1 MMIMPSDKVEQEIE
15 TIVASIKRSKKYRD
29 VYEGTI
35 RELVRSEFGKHK
47 RKVLEKAVR
56 KRLHRIVA
64 PYVGD
69 PNYKRATI
77 ELETAFESGER
88 ETVREVCARILS
100 SHASARERLQI
111 VDRFYKEIFDIT
123 GKPDAILD
131 IACALNPLTF
141 PWMDLPSTLEYHAY
155 DIHETRVE
163 FINTFF
169 SLQGLPTF
177 AKVQDVAFD
186 FPQETAD
193 VAFFL
198 KELHRF
204 EQNYAK
210 RGLALL
216 DALRARYLVVSFP
229 TVSLHS
235 GRSLTERYRQFFP
248 ELITGR
254 GWAIEEIEFETELVF
269 CVDKGLSADLAD

>member
-1 MMIMPSDKVEQEIE
+1 MPSNNVEQEIE
-15 TIVASIKRSKKYRD
+15 AIVASIKRSKKYRD

-69 PNYKRATI
+69 PNYERATV
-77 ELETAFESGER
+77 ELETAFASGDSG
-88 ETVREVCARILS
+88 TVRNACARILS
-100 SHASARERLQI
+100 SHTSTRERLQI
-111 VDRFYKEIFDIT
+111 VDRFYKDIFALT
-123 GKPDAILD
+123 GTPGAILD

-141 PWMDLPSTLEYHAY
+141 PWMGLPNTLEYHAY
-155 DIHETRVE
+155 DIHERRVE
-163 FINTFF
+163 FVNTFF
-169 SLQGLPTF
+169 SLQGLPTL
-177 AKVQDVAFD
+177 AKVQDVAVD
-186 FPQETAD
+186 FPQERAD

-204 EQNYAK
+204 EQNYEK

-235 GRSLTERYRQFFP
+235 GRSLTEHYRQSFP
-248 ELITGR
+248 KLIAGR
-254 GWAIEEIEFETELVF
+254 GWEIEEIEFETELVF
-269 CVDKGLSADLAD
+269 CVDKR

>member
-1 MMIMPSDKVEQEIE
+1 MVEQEIE
-15 TIVASIKRSKKYRD
+15 RIVASIKRSKKYRN

-35 RELVRSEFGKHK
+35 RELVRDEFGKHK

-69 PNYKRATI
+69 PNYAKATL
-77 ELETAFESGER
+77 ELETAFGSGER
-88 ETVREVCARILS
+88 QIVRETCARILS
-100 SHASARERLQI
+100 SHASARERLRI
-111 VDRFYKEIFDIT
+111 VDHFYDEIFAIT
-123 GKPDAILD
+123 GKPGAILD

-141 PWMDLPSTLEYHAY
+141 PWMGLPNTLEYHAY
-155 DIHETRVE
+155 DIHETRID

-169 SLQGLPTF
+169 ALQGLPTL
-177 AKVQDVAFD
+177 ARVQDVAFD
-186 FPQETAD
+186 FPREEAD

-216 DALRARYLVVSFP
+216 DALRTRYLVVSFP

-248 ELITGR
+248 DLIAGR

-269 CVDKGLSADLAD
+269 CVEKG

>member
-1 MMIMPSDKVEQEIE
+1 MSSDNVEQEIE
-15 TIVASIKRSKKYRD
+15 AIVASIKRSKKYRD

-35 RELVRSEFGKHK
+35 RELVRGEFGKHK
-47 RKVLEKAVR
+47 RKALEKAVR

-69 PNYKRATI
+69 PDYARATA
-77 ELETAFESGER
+77 ELETAFESGDPAS
-88 ETVREVCARILS
+88 VRDACARILS
-100 SHASARERLQI
+100 SHTSTRERLRI
-111 VDRFYKEIFDIT
+111 VDRFYAQIFALT
-123 GKPDAILD
+123 GKPGAILD
-131 IACALNPLTF
+131 VACALNPLTF
-141 PWMDLPSTLEYHAY
+141 PWMGLPNTLEYHAY
-155 DIHETRVE
+155 DIHETRVD
-163 FINTFF
+163 FVNTFF
-169 SLQGLPTF
+169 SLQGLPAL

-235 GRSLTERYRQFFP
+235 GRSLTDRYRQFLP
-248 ELITGR
+248 ELIAGR
-254 GWAIEEIEFETELVF
+254 GWSIEEIEFETELVF
-269 CVDKGLSADLAD
+269 CVDKG